1 VPVQVTGVGSLM
13 NIHFARHPI
22 RRPADAMKGNI
33 EARNLLHLEMI
44 HRGYYIARRGFV
56 ALSLPITETDTNG
69 LVAAF
74 GEFLDEHGAA
84 IVAETR
90 SPGV

>member
-1 VPVQVTGVGSLM
+1 
-13 NIHFARHPI
+13 
-22 RRPADAMKGNI
+22 MKGNI
-33 EARNLLHLEMI
+33 DARNLLNLEMI

-84 IVAETR
+84 IVAETA
-90 SPGV
+90 GA